1 MPPDP
6 DELGLDRASVD
17 RIRDVLSRVDATD
30 AELLD
35 PPEDLWG
42 RIAGAV
48 ETTPEQR
55 TSKSSPEPTAAHAD
69 VVMLADR
76 RRTRWVLAAAA
87 AVIVVAGIVGGI
99 VATRGSSPSSTV
111 VASAS
116 LQPLEGN
123 ATAQAK
129 LVRTGGHLRLQLIAH
144 QMPAAPAGQYY
155 ELWLMDRAITIPVSL
170 GSMTGSTTVTIPAG
184 VDTAKFPVVDI
195 SLQPNGHPAYSGH
208 SVLRGTLQ

>member
-6 DELGLDRASVD
+6 DDLDLDLASFE
-17 RIRDVLSRVDATD
+17 RLRGVLSRVDVAD
-30 AELLD
+30 SELVD

-42 RIAGAV
+42 RIAAAI
-48 ETTPEQR
+48 ETTPEQE
-55 TSKSSPEPTAAHAD
+55 SPKSSPQPRAAHAE
-69 VVMLADR
+69 VVVLADR
-76 RRTRWVLAAAA
+76 RRTGWVLAAAA

-99 VATRGSSPSSTV
+99 VATRGSSPSGTV

-116 LQPLEGN
+116 LQPLEGS

-129 LVRTGGHLRLQLIAH
+129 LVRSGGRLRLQLIAH
-144 QMPAAPAGQYY
+144 QMSAAPPGQYY
-155 ELWLMDRAITIPVSL
+155 ELWLMDRSITIPVSL

-184 VDTAKFPVVDI
+184 VDTTKFPVVDI

-208 SVLRGTLQ
+208 SVLRGTLA